1 MTLHSACS
9 IFEEVGVLQHRIEE
23 DVARVHVLAGDH
35 PEDGDVLRTV
45 RQRQFYLHAVVVGIG
60 EDAVFRKFVQAECKV
75 KLALTLLRR
84 RQIYSYILY
93 RRPLLQ
99 RCLFSVYRQ
108 YHKKIG
114 WFTQR

>member
-1 MTLHSACS
+1 M
-9 IFEEVGVLQHRIEE
+9 IFFNRCGIAVKNTTTVLASKIVLMNCVSNIQSLELLVLPLCNIDRVGE
-23 DVARVHVLAGDH
+23 DVK
-35 PEDGDVLRTV
+35 VLRTV
-45 RQRQFYLHAVVVGIG
+45 CQRQFNLHAVVVGIG
-60 EDAVFRKFVQAECKV
+60 EDAV
-75 KLALTLLRR
+75 LR
-84 RQIYSYILY
+84 YILY